1 MTRLVVYSAADP
13 RNILLDTSDFEA
25 IVDELAPTGANIE
38 RWTAATPLSAD
49 ATSEEIL
56 EAYKPQID
64 RLKAERGYTNA
75 DVIHVRPGNPN
86 WPGLRQ
92 KFLSEHTHDEDEVRF
107 FVEGS
112 GAFYLHVD
120 DKVYQVVGTADDLL
134 SVPQGT
140 KHWFDGG
147 SEGNFTVIR
156 LFNDPQGWVA
166 HYTGDTS
173 AAHVHLAGEAV
184 LLDIEGT
191 ISPVAFVRDVLF
203 PYARARLAPFVAAHK
218 DDPAVAAI
226 LAQASALADGG
237 DPVAALTEWQ
247 DRDEKIAPLKKL
259 QGLIWDAGYRS
270 GAFRSPIFPDAL
282 AAFQRWTADGLA
294 LHVYSSGSLKAQD
307 LFFTH
312 SAAGDLRPVFS
323 GHFDTDVGPKTDAAS
338 YARIADKIAVAP
350 ARIVFFSDN
359 AKELEAAR
367 TAGLQVVHV
376 VKDDTAPA
384 PGLPWIADFHEV
396 DIRSTVG

>member
-1 MTRLVVYSAADP
+1 M
-13 RNILLDTSDFEA
+13 
-25 IVDELAPTGANIE
+25 TGAL
-38 RWTAATPLSAD
+38 P
-49 ATSEEIL
+49 
-56 EAYKPQID
+56 EA
-64 RLKAERGYTNA
+64 RL
-75 DVIHVRPGNPN
+75 
-86 WPGLRQ
+86 
-92 KFLSEHTHDEDEVRF
+92 
-107 FVEGS
+107 
-112 GAFYLHVD
+112 
-120 DKVYQVVGTADDLL
+120 
-134 SVPQGT
+134 
-140 KHWFDGG
+140 
-147 SEGNFTVIR
+147 
-156 LFNDPQGWVA
+156 
-166 HYTGDTS
+166 DTS

-226 LAQASALADGG
+226 LAQASALADGS

>member
-13 RNILLDTSDFEA
+13 SNILLDTSDFEA

-86 WPGLRQ
+86 WPGLRK

-166 HYTGDTS
+166 HYTGDT
-173 AAHVHLAGEAV
+173 V
-184 LLDIEGT
+184 
-191 ISPVAFVRDVLF
+191 
-203 PYARARLAPFVAAHK
+203 
-218 DDPAVAAI
+218 
-226 LAQASALADGG
+226 ADGV
-237 DPVAALTEWQ
+237 PN
-247 DRDEKIAPLKKL
+247 
-259 QGLIWDAGYRS
+259 Y
-270 GAFRSPIFPDAL
+270 
-282 AAFQRWTADGLA
+282 
-294 LHVYSSGSLKAQD
+294 
-307 LFFTH
+307 
-312 SAAGDLRPVFS
+312 
-323 GHFDTDVGPKTDAAS
+323 
-338 YARIADKIAVAP
+338 
-350 ARIVFFSDN
+350 
-359 AKELEAAR
+359 EAA
-367 TAGLQVVHV
+367 
-376 VKDDTAPA
+376 
-384 PGLPWIADFHEV
+384 
-396 DIRSTVG
+396 